1 MNNLNL
7 LIAVPVITAS
17 LFHSAALFAQQPV
30 MNDWMPVSDKSLA
43 SLRAGFVLDNGLI
56 VDIQVNKQLLI
67 NGEQVSGFT
76 YTTTDTLAEDVAA
89 IMGNQLNPIV
99 QNQLNDQILSSI
111 TNIDISISNASVA
124 QQTLSQ
130 AIMHETYFNL
140 GGGY

>member
-17 LFHSAALFAQQPV
+17 LLHSAALCAQQPV
-30 MNDWMPVSDKSLA
+30 MNEWMPVSDKSLA
-43 SLRAGFVLDNGLI
+43 SLRGGFVLDNGLI

-89 IMGNQLNPIV
+89 MMGNQLNPIV